1 MKNIRNTKLQ
11 QLCER
16 ELDLKDIILNFD
28 DGLVYIYS
36 DNDETQDKL
45 VRAENQIIAGEGG
58 AINSFLKYSI
68 EEWFEIIKNWYDNNF
83 PEDSFVKKSHWIKI
97 FSATKKKIKKS
108 SPKVKKAIKKT
119 NPKVKKTVK
128 KPNKQVKPKN
138 TSKRFKIKPKKTLTK
153 KPNNTIK
160 PSKKA
165 PKSQNKPV
173 SKRYKIRTTTG
184 EWPHQDISTPAFEE
198 LLDQGYNMA
207 TFVAYPGACK
217 FCQKLNGKTWTLQNF
232 LDTTEY
238 DAPIFS
244 HSHVN
249 AFSEIKVWDK
259 NGELEPVYVNYEGN
273 IR

>member
-1 MKNIRNTKLQ
+1 MKFIKL
-11 QLCER
+11 
-16 ELDLKDIILNFD
+16 
-28 DGLVYIYS
+28 
-36 DNDETQDKL
+36 
-45 VRAENQIIAGEGG
+45 
-58 AINSFLKYSI
+58 
-68 EEWFEIIKNWYDNNF
+68 IK
-83 PEDSFVKKSHWIKI
+83 SKIVKKDNKYQVQSEKGKNLGTYDSKEEAEKRLRQVEYFKHKK
-97 FSATKKKIKKS
+97 SAKTTKTKKT
-108 SPKVKKAIKKT
+108 SPKVKKI
-119 NPKVKKTVK
+119 VK
-128 KPNKQVKPKN
+128 KPTKTTKKTKN
-138 TSKRFKIKPKKTLTK
+138 TSRRFKIKPNKVLKK

-160 PSKKA
+160 PSKKV

-173 SKRYKIRTTTG
+173 SKRYKIRTTTS
-184 EWPHQDISTPAFEE
+184 EWPHQDISTSTFEE

-207 TFVAYPGACK
+207 TFVAYPNACK

-259 NGELEPVYVNYEGN
+259 NGELPDVYVNYEGN